1 MLSRLATP
9 FLKTSAPIK
18 PVSGLQ
24 GLSGKV
30 FAVAESDFQANFVNR
45 GAKHGLAVENCLGR
59 NSDLGQKSVKQGG
72 FGFADFAPL
81 TAAVKFGFVC
91 F

>member
-18 PVSGLQ
+18 PVLQ